1 MPDKEKIDHILQYA
15 LLVAAQSDDYLDRQL
30 GPIHLIKYVY
40 LADMDY
46 AKYHDG
52 QTYTGIDWKFHNF
65 GPWSTTVFN
74 QIDVALKP
82 FGAER
87 RTFQSIYG
95 DDDCIRWRMVFDEA
109 TYLKLRKE
117 LPVAIK
123 HAVPSY
129 VETYKAD
136 TTSLLHFVYATRPM
150 LHAAPGELL
159 DFSLMPEPRTEA
171 VEEYVPYMARL
182 SNKKRK
188 KLKQGMDELRE
199 RFRQRMAEKAPE
211 PYPAGNAG
219 RIDAVF
225 EEGVAWLDGLAG
237 DPFPEEGATIHF
249 SEEVWK
255 SKARRGDA

>member
-1 MPDKEKIDHILQYA
+1 
-15 LLVAAQSDDYLDRQL
+15 
-30 GPIHLIKYVY
+30 
-40 LADMDY
+40 MDY

-95 DDDCIRWRMVFDEA
+95 DDDCIRWRMVFNEA
-109 TYLKLRKE
+109 AYLKLRKE

-129 VETYKAD
+129 VETYKSD
-136 TTSLLHFVYATRPM
+136 TTSLLHYVYATRPM
-150 LHAAPGELL
+150 LHAAPGEIL
-159 DFSLMPEPRTEA
+159 DFNIMKEFQLEKGD
-171 VEEYVPYMARL
+171 EYVPHLARL
-182 SNKKRK
+182 SKKKKK

-199 RFRQRMAEKAPE
+199 RLKKTVEERRVYYSVADDGQP
-211 PYPAGNAG
+211 
-219 RIDAVF
+219 DAVF
-225 EEGVAWLDGLAG
+225 EAGVAWLDGLAG
-237 DPFPEEGATIHF
+237 KPFPESGATVEF
-249 SEEVWK
+249 TDEVWK
-255 SKARRGDA
+255 SEARRGDG